1 MFCPPPPTVL
11 FWPPAVFCEP
21 PATVELPPLALL
33 IWPPPTVAVFPLA
46 LFWAPPGLTDA
57 AWWREVVH
65 PDAVL
70 IPLAVGLVPAAA
82 GALFLLA
89 SRAMRRGTAGRWTAQ
104 WGALLVPLTLSAFV
118 WLSLQ

>member
-1 MFCPPPPTVL
+1 MDGAAGASAAERRWAAGDRVAGVVL
-11 FWPPAVFCEP
+11 
-21 PATVELPPLALL
+21 LALGGL
-33 IWPPPTVAVFPLA
+33 CLASALLGVASLLA
-46 LFWAPPGLTDA
+46 G
-57 AWWREVVH
+57 EVVH

-104 WGALLVPLTLSAFV
+104 WGALLVPLTLAAFV

>member
-1 MFCPPPPTVL
+1 MHVAEFSVRRWQFTLVL
-11 FWPPAVFCEP
+11 FAGV
-21 PATVELPPLALL
+21 ALL
-33 IWPPPTVAVFPLA
+33 GVASLLA
-46 LFWAPPGLTDA
+46 G
-57 AWWREVVH
+57 EVVH

-104 WGALLVPLTLSAFV
+104 WGALLVPLTLAAFV